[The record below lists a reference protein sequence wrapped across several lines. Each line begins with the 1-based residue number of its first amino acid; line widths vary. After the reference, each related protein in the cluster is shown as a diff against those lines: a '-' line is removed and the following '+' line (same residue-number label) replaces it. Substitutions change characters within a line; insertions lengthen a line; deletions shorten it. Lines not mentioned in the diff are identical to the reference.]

1 MNVLSWLDKFVITLT
16 IKLLLSLKILSIDW
30 PMFASSDLFK
40 IFDKNSVLSLVEFST
55 INFNFSFFSVIII
68 SLISSTSDK
77 SKMPSLFAS
86 KRVPLINFSSNC
98 VWTLFSSIRFAST
111 KLFETS
117 ISSFFSSSVL
127 ALSEIPVSVFI
138 DTTCSVSNKVLITS
152 PDETLIVPTLP
163 KLSSD
168 KPTSVFP
175 LGSTFILNLVPLTP
189 RVIVGVWI
197 TIDPPWVLAIFPDSI
212 IAKPFLIIP
221 KNFFF
226 VIEKAKSVIESED
239 VGLIITVE
247 ESSYWIVIDEK
258 LSVTISSNRKIS
270 S

>member
-117 ISSFFSSSVL
+117 VSSFFSSSVFG
-127 ALSEIPVSVFI
+127 LSEIPVSIFTV
-138 DTTCSVSNKVLITS
+138 TTWLILYRVLITPS
-152 PDETLIVPTLP
+152 DEIFIVPILP
-163 KLSSD
+163 
-168 KPTSVFP
+168 
-175 LGSTFILNLVPLTP
+175 
-189 RVIVGVWI
+189 
-197 TIDPPWVLAIFPDSI
+197 
-212 IAKPFLIIP
+212 
-221 KNFFF
+221 
-226 VIEKAKSVIESED
+226 
-239 VGLIITVE
+239 
-247 ESSYWIVIDEK
+247 
-258 LSVTISSNRKIS
+258 
-270 S
+270 